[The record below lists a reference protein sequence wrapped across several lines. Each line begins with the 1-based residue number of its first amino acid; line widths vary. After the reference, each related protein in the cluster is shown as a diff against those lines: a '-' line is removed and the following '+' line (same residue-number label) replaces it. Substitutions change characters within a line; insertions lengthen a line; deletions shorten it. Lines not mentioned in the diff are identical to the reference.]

1 MADVLAM
8 HRSDAAMSPFS
19 GDLQMDEQW
28 HIIATTLTNEESRL
42 VGSFDKR

>member
-8 HRSDAAMSPFS
+8 HRSDAVMSPFS

-28 HIIATTLTNEESRL
+28 HIIVTMLTKEESRL
-42 VGSFDKR
+42 VGSSDKR